1 MAKANKINRVNEMD
15 PIEEQKIR
23 MRNRRNKCVNGNK
36 KTDENAKTYVNLLIM
51 RVLISI
57 IIFFVAVI
65 VSNTTKIGDEFIRET
80 VLKDNMSFTEIANIY
95 NKYFGNII
103 PFENLVKDDQTVF
116 SEKLSYEEIMN
127 YKDGYELKVKKN
139 YLVPVINSGIV
150 VFIGE
155 KEGYGNTVII
165 QGIDEVD
172 YWYSNVTNLSC
183 SLYDYV
189 SKGNF
194 LGTADGE
201 KMYLTFKKGSEFLD
215 RDEVIE

>member
-1 MAKANKINRVNEMD
+1 MD
-15 PIEEQKIR
+15 AIEEQKRR
-23 MRNRRNKCVNGNK
+23 MKLRRGNNIGKKKLVANNK
-36 KTDENAKTYVNLLIM
+36 DYVNLLIT
-51 RVLISI
+51 RVLFAV
-57 IIFFVAVI
+57 IIFFVMVI
-65 VSNTTKIGDEFIRET
+65 LSNTTEFGANFVKNK
-80 VLKDNMSFTEIANIY
+80 VLGENMSFSTVANIY
-95 NKYFGNII
+95 NKYFGSIL
-103 PFENLVKDDQTVF
+103 PFEKIIKDDQTVF
-116 SEKLSYEEIMN
+116 SEKLSYEGISN
-127 YKDGYELKVKKN
+127 YKDGYELKVKRN

-189 SKGNF
+189 SKGDY

-201 KMYLTFKKGSEFLD
+201 KIYLTFKKGSEYLEY
-215 RDEVIE
+215 DEILE